1 MVKYRELQS
10 GDRVRLLWID
20 SDSTSEWQNS
30 TDFDK
35 MGERPLVTI
44 EATIYKRIKHG
55 VLIYNAKSED
65 GEQYGGCWF
74 IPRVCIKTIER
85 LP

>member
-1 MVKYRELQS
+1 MKYKELEPAM
-10 GDRVRLLWID
+10 RVRLLWID
-20 SDSTSEWQNS
+20 SDSTSEWQNT

-35 MGERPLVTI
+35 MGEKPLVTI
-44 EATIYKRIKHG
+44 EATVYKRIKHG
-55 VLIYNAKSED
+55 VLIYNAMSED

-74 IPRVCIKTIER
+74 IPRVCIKTIES

>member
-1 MVKYRELQS
+1 MKYKELEPTM
-10 GDRVRLLWID
+10 RVRLLWID
-20 SDSTSEWQNS
+20 SSNTSDWQTPAEFDSMSAKPWVN
-30 TDFDK
+30 
-35 MGERPLVTI
+35 I
-44 EATIYKRIKHG
+44 EATVYKRIKHG

>member
-1 MVKYRELQS
+1 MVKYKELEPAM
-10 GDRVRLLWID
+10 RVRLLWID
-20 SDSTSEWQNS
+20 SDNSAEWQNT

-35 MGERPLVTI
+35 MGERPLVSI
-44 EATIYKRIKHG
+44 EATVYKRIKHG

-65 GEQYGGCWF
+65 SEQYGGCWF
-74 IPRVCIKTIER
+74 IPRVCIKTIES